1 MTRRALST
9 LILCVVALTPVFAPV
24 GAVAGREWAKET
36 PATTVWAPAT
46 LVISGHGWGHGVGLS
61 QYGAYGFAQHGYT
74 YDQIVAHYFPGTDLE
89 YAGSKTIRVL
99 LASGRSSLTISSATP
114 FKVTDASGTSYDVA
128 DLSLQLDS
136 SLSINLTAG
145 GSPSLAGPLVFTAGS
160 SPLAFA
166 GRTYRGKFNVAVVGD
181 KLRLINYVGLEPY
194 LYGVVPCESPHD
206 WPADALE
213 AQAIVARSYALVS
226 IKPSSS
232 FDVYADTRSQ
242 VYHGRSGEYPESTA
256 AVDSTTGETV
266 YYDGAVARTFFFS
279 TSGGRTAAIQDA
291 WPNALPEPYLV
302 SVNDPY
308 DNLSPYHNWGPVTLP
323 SQTLAKN
330 LKIAGPI
337 SDLTIET
344 NGSQRVSTATL
355 TGARDET
362 FAVSGDAV
370 RQALD
375 LRSSWFEAAVF
386 ALQRPT
392 SALPYGTSVRVS
404 GRARGAD
411 SPVLE
416 IRPSGGTWQTAA
428 TLSPDD
434 SGLFQVTLK
443 PRSTSYYRI
452 VDGDIEAAPVRVPVA
467 PRVRLARMSGGGLRG
482 SVRPLGPAAVVELQ
496 RLRNDS
502 WTTIARL
509 PLGSSGSFARAGVL
523 RAGQYRARVS
533 GLEGLVSGLSPVVVL
548 GS

>member
-1 MTRRALST
+1 MARRALST
-9 LILCVVALTPVFAPV
+9 LILVVVALAPVFAPV
-24 GAVAGREWAKET
+24 GAVAGPARAKAAS
-36 PATTVWAPAT
+36 ATIVWAPAT

-61 QYGAYGFAQHGYT
+61 QYGAYGYARHGYT

-99 LASGRSSLTISSATP
+99 LASGRSSLTISSASP
-114 FKVTDASGTSYDVA
+114 FKVTDADGTTHDVA
-128 DLSLQLDS
+128 DLSLQLDP
-136 SLSINLTAG
+136 SLGVDLTDG
-145 GSPSLAGPLVFTAGS
+145 RSRSLAGPLVFAAGS

-166 GRTYRGKFNVAVVGD
+166 GRTYRGKFNVAVVGG

-213 AQAIVARSYALVS
+213 AQAVVARSYALVS
-226 IKPSSS
+226 IRPSSS

-242 VYHGRSGEYPESTA
+242 VYRGLSNEYPESTA
-256 AVDSTTGETV
+256 AVDSTKGEAV
-266 YYDGAVARTFFFS
+266 YYDGAVAKTFFFS

-291 WPNALPEPYLV
+291 WPNASPEPYLV
-302 SVNDPY
+302 SVSDPY

-344 NGSQRVSTATL
+344 NSSLRVATATL
-355 TGARDET
+355 TGALDQT

-375 LRSSWFEAAVF
+375 LRSTWFEVMVF
-386 ALQRPT
+386 ALQHPT
-392 SALPYGTSVRVS
+392 SALPYGTSVRVA

-416 IRPSGGTWQTAA
+416 IRDSGGTWQTAA
-428 TLSPDD
+428 SLSPDD
-434 SGLFQVTLK
+434 SGLFKVTMK
-443 PRSTSYYRI
+443 PLSTSYYRI
-452 VDGDIEAAPVRVPVA
+452 ADGDIEAAPVRVPVA
-467 PRVRLARMSGGGLRG
+467 PRVGLARTPGLGLRG
-482 SVRPLGPAAVVELQ
+482 SVRPLGATAVVELQ
-496 RLRNDS
+496 RIRAGS

-509 PLGSSGSFARAGVL
+509 PLSSSGSFARAGVL

-533 GLEGLVSGLSPVVVL
+533 GLKGLVPGFSPLVVL

>member
-1 MTRRALST
+1 MAHRALST
-9 LILCVVALTPVFAPV
+9 LILCVFALTPALAPG
-24 GAVAGREWAKET
+24 GAVAGQERAKAT
-36 PATTVWAPAT
+36 PATIVWAPAT

-89 YAGSKTIRVL
+89 YTASKTIRVL

-114 FKVTDASGTSYDVA
+114 FKVTDAGGTTYDVA

-136 SLSINLTAG
+136 SLSVNLSGG
-145 GSPSLAGPLVFTAGS
+145 GSRSLAEPLVFTAGS

-166 GRTYRGKFNVAVVGD
+166 GRIYRGRFNVSVVGD

-213 AQAIVARSYALVS
+213 AQAVVARSYALVS

-256 AVDSTTGETV
+256 AVDSTQGETV
-266 YYDGAVARTFFFS
+266 YYDGEVAHTFFFS

-291 WPNALPEPYLV
+291 WPKAAPLPYLV

-308 DNLSPYHNWGPVTLP
+308 DGASPYHNWGPVTLP
-323 SQTLAKN
+323 SQNLAKN

-362 FAVSGDAV
+362 FDVSGDAV
-370 RQALD
+370 REALD
-375 LRSSWFEAAVF
+375 LRSNWFKAAVF
-386 ALQRPT
+386 ALQRPK

-416 IRPSGGTWQTAA
+416 IRPPGGVWQTAA
-428 TLSPDD
+428 SLSPGA
-434 SGLFQVTLK
+434 SGLFKVTMR

-452 VDGDIEAAPVRVPVA
+452 VDGEIEAAPVRVPVA
-467 PRVRLARMSGGGLRG
+467 PRVRLVRTSGRGLRG
-482 SVRPLGPAAVVELQ
+482 SVKPLGTTAVVELQ
-496 RLRNDS
+496 RLGS
-502 WTTIARL
+502 GGWKKLARL
-509 PLGSSGSFARAGVL
+509 PLNSSGGFTRAGVL

-533 GLEGLVSGLSPVVVL
+533 GLKGLVPGFSPVVVL
-548 GS
+548 DS